1 MLIKVESEKLNE
13 YQCFIDPYDELF
25 DKLFSFKEVDTGK
38 VVVST
43 KHNAQELEAC
53 IIQAAS
59 INFSIIKRFVSFK
72 YYRVKKDL

>member
-13 YQCFIDPYDELF
+13 YQCIIDPNDELF

-43 KHNAQELEAC
+43 KHNVHELEAC

-59 INFSIIKRFVSFK
+59 INFSIIECFASFK